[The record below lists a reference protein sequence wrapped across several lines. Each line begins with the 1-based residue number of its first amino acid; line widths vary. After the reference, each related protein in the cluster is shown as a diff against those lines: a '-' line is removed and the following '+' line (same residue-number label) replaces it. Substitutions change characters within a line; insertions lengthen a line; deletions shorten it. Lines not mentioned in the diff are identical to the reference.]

1 MGGRTPTHTPFFG
14 YPFSNVI
21 LPKKLPNAFVIV
33 YNADTLTNE
42 PNSRIKKYAFID
54 ALRGWAILAVVF
66 FHTAVVVAPGSNL
79 LTMVKEQGARGVQL
93 FYIASALTIF
103 LSMRGRAGEEDATRK
118 FFIRRFFRIAPL
130 FYLAMIAYLIG
141 YGFGP
146 RAGAPYGLNGWHILW
161 TATFLNGW
169 HPEMINS
176 VVPVGWSIAVE
187 MTFYLFAPLLFA
199 RIKNIRHALLL
210 VLVALLL
217 MKLLRDLLFPPL
229 SALYPEHQYFVRL
242 YFYLW
247 FFAQLPVFA
256 LGILVY
262 QAFLKTAEKP
272 DRPLGWTL
280 LFVAIFLFVA
290 FLNVSTYANLLPVH
304 ILYGI
309 AFGMFTLALAYHPI
323 KLLVNPLTVWIGKL
337 SYSVYLVHYGIAVLL
352 WNFLGDKIPAGDVN
366 YFLVFVLLTAITL
379 PVSWLTYT
387 LVEKPGI
394 RLGKRII
401 QRMEGRKVAY
411 ASD

>member
-1 MGGRTPTHTPFFG
+1 MR
-14 YPFSNVI
+14 
-21 LPKKLPNAFVIV
+21 
-33 YNADTLTNE
+33 DTLTNE
-42 PNSRIKKYAFID
+42 TNSQIKKYAFID

-103 LSMRGRAGEEDATRK
+103 LSMRGRAGEDDATRK

-210 VLVALLL
+210 VLVALIL
-217 MKLLRDLLFPPL
+217 MKLLRDLLFLRYPP
-229 SALYPEHQYFVRL
+229 
-242 YFYLW
+242 
-247 FFAQLPVFA
+247 
-256 LGILVY
+256 
-262 QAFLKTAEKP
+262 
-272 DRPLGWTL
+272 
-280 LFVAIFLFVA
+280 
-290 FLNVSTYANLLPVH
+290 
-304 ILYGI
+304 
-309 AFGMFTLALAYHPI
+309 FTLNTSTSCACIFICGSSRNCLS
-323 KLLVNPLTVWIGKL
+323 LLWASWSTRPSLKPPRSLTVL
-337 SYSVYLVHYGIAVLL
+337 SDGPCCS
-352 WNFLGDKIPAGDVN
+352 
-366 YFLVFVLLTAITL
+366 
-379 PVSWLTYT
+379 
-387 LVEKPGI
+387 
-394 RLGKRII
+394 
-401 QRMEGRKVAY
+401 
-411 ASD
+411 